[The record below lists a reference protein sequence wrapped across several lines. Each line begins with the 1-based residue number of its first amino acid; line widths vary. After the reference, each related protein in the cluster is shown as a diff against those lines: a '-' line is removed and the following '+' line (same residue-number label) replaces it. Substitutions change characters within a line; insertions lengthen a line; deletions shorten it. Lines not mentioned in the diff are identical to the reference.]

1 MSNVSDPV
9 ADLLTRIRNAN
20 IARHEKVVVPS
31 SKLKVEI
38 ARLLQQEGYVDGY
51 EVNKDGQFE
60 QLVITLKYSENRERV
75 ISGLKRISKP
85 GRRIY
90 AGKDALPRVL
100 GGMGTAIL
108 STSRGV
114 ITSRTAEREGVGGE
128 VICFVW

>member
-51 EVNKDGQFE
+51 EVSKDGQFE

-90 AGKDALPRVL
+90 AKHDRLPKVL
-100 GGMGTAIL
+100 GGLGTAIL
-108 STSRGV
+108 STPTGV
-114 ITSRTAEREGVGGE
+114 ITSRQAAERGVGGE